1 MAYII
6 KTVVSRGNIVDQD
19 DYEGLTEEKALRIL
33 HTEAKTAKKHR
44 DNKNRKSV
52 VSLNDLTMTEI
63 RPDGVV
69 ITFQIGY
76 PNSLGHY

>member
-19 DYEGLTEEKALRIL
+19 DYEGLTKEKALRIL

-44 DNKNRKSV
+44 DSKNRKSV